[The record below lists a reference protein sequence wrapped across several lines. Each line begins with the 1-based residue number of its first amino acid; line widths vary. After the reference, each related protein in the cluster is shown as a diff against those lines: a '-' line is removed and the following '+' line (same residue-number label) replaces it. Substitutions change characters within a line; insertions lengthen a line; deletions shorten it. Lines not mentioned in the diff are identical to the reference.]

1 MDTLL
6 IEETNEDYLIVGV
19 YFVSSGKLLRK
30 WNINIM
36 VMKTNLLFGKN
47 VNSIFTHLKVLN

>member
-1 MDTLL
+1 MDTFL
-6 IEETNEDYLIVGV
+6 IEEANEYYLISWCT

-36 VMKTNLLFGKN
+36 VMKRNLLFDKMLT
-47 VNSIFTHLKVLN
+47 VFLHISKF